1 MKSIKEL
8 AWSVDESTYRKDPAL
23 SYSMLSKY
31 ERGGGFETIPT
42 LFDKISSPSL
52 TYGSVVDT
60 LITGTQDEFE
70 SLYYVVDSS
79 VPSEALKE
87 ITEHLWDNYGEMY
100 VTLSDIPDADIC
112 AAAKKFKY
120 GLSWKRDTVINKIK
134 DCEYY
139 YQMLTQAKDKTIIS
153 THVYYSAVRAVEA
166 LKVAP
171 NTMLIFGDNIDLENR
186 EREYQLKFK
195 ATIDGVD
202 YRCMFDVLLVD
213 HEKKFI
219 LPIDLK
225 TTGKPE
231 YMFHKSFLEWG
242 YMWQAMLYSRILQ
255 EVISKDEYF
264 KDFKI
269 QPYIFAVVNQK
280 TLNPLTWRF
289 KDCLNDDDFVAN
301 GHVYRNPLKIG
312 KELKEYLTNYHDVPM
327 EISKIKPNDLISF
340 YD

>member
-1 MKSIKEL
+1 
-8 AWSVDESTYRKDPAL
+8 
-23 SYSMLSKY
+23 MLSKY

-70 SLYYVVDSS
+70 SLYYVVDSTT
-79 VPSEALKE
+79 PSDALKAIVE
-87 ITEHLWDNYGEMY
+87 ELYNDYGDMFA
-100 VTLSDIPDADIC
+100 VMGDISDMDIIRI
-112 AAAKKFKY
+112 AKKHKY
-120 GLSWKRDTVINKIK
+120 GTLWKRDTILNKVK

-139 YQMLTQAKDKTIIS
+139 YQMLAQAKNKIIID
-153 THVYYSAVRAVEA
+153 TNIYYDAKRAVDA
-166 LKVAP
+166 LKIAP
-171 NTMLIFGDNIDLENR
+171 STMPIFGDIDLTDR

-195 ATIDGVD
+195 ATFDGVD
-202 YRCMFDVLLVD
+202 YRCMFDALLVN
-213 HEKKFI
+213 HKEKFI
-219 LPIDLK
+219 IPVDLK

-255 EVISKDEYF
+255 ANIEKDEYF
-264 KDFKI
+264 KDFVI
-269 QPYIFAVVNQK
+269 QPYIFAVINKK

-289 KDCLNDDDFVAN
+289 RLPKQNEDFIAN

-312 KELKEYLTNYHDVPM
+312 KELKEYLTNYHDVPI
-327 EISKIKPNDLISF
+327 EVSKVKPNDLISF